1 MRQEALQPDD
11 SDWEQADEQSSSSQ
25 MAKGWAWFNEEK
37 ERDHHAWIHRR
48 GHSHNPTDP
57 YGLFGVLDAIKD
69 MQEIGIAAASTRPAG
84 SIGPA
89 LPHAGKAHDT
99 LQLLQTRL
107 SQDLQKQKSKSG
119 RAAVQ
124 ERAIGALMK
133 DSAVLSA
140 FVETRGGQLGLP
152 SNLQVRQVP

>member
-124 ERAIGALMK
+124 ERAIGELIK

-152 SNLQVRQVP
+152 SNLEVPRVP